1 MDAKFFMQFTVPLS
15 ILLPIFLGLV
25 KYRRLRQPAKI
36 ILLYVIVSAVANG
49 FSIIISKYGHMN
61 NMPVVHVYTVVEI
74 LIIISYY
81 KAVLEHGKKNNLYLF
96 IAITF
101 TVVSIVNALF
111 FQSIYLYNSY
121 TRSLE
126 AIICLLFAINY
137 FAKSASTPST
147 HKVLKEADFYFNA
160 GFFLY
165 FSGALMLFIFSN
177 FVIQN
182 LKSHDYLIIWAIH
195 AGLVLLMYLLFSI
208 GFLLCKK

>member
-25 KYRRLRQPAKI
+25 KYAKLHQSARI
-36 ILLYVIVSAVANG
+36 VLLYVIVSAVFNG

-61 NMPVVHVYTVVEI
+61 NMPVVHVYTVVEV
-74 LIIISYY
+74 LIIITYY
-81 KAVLEHGKKNNLYLF
+81 KALLEPRKKNNLYLF
-96 IAITF
+96 IAIAF
-101 TVVSIVNALF
+101 TVLSIINVLF

-137 FAKSASTPST
+137 FAKTAAAISP

-165 FSGALMLFIFSN
+165 FSGALMLFVFSN
-177 FVIQN
+177 FVILN
-182 LKSHDYLIIWAIH
+182 LKSQDYLIIWAIH
-195 AGLVLLMYLLFSI
+195 AGLVLLMNLLFSI